1 MIAKP
6 VIECG
11 YDFKVVCFQRGGG
24 GQCSCC
30 LSPVVIALCTV
41 RSLIMGGPR
50 VCLMYFLCITG
61 RLVHVHL

>member
-24 GQCSCC
+24 GS
-30 LSPVVIALCTV
+30 VVAA
-41 RSLIMGGPR
+41 
-50 VCLMYFLCITG
+50 
-61 RLVHVHL
+61 